1 MATKS
6 LGTTFTF
13 NDTLVGTLSS
23 ISEINCES
31 EMIDV
36 TTLDSP
42 DGCRQFIPG
51 AKDPGEIRLSGFH
64 VKGEAGQNA
73 LRAAYDSES
82 SGTAC
87 ITFPDG
93 TKATFPAL
101 VKAHALGAAQVD
113 GAIQFTCVLRANGKV
128 VFG

>member
-13 NDTLVGTLSS
+13 NGTTVGTLSA
-23 ISEINCES
+23 ISEINCDS
-31 EMIDV
+31 ELIDV

-51 AKDPGEIRLSGFH
+51 VKDAGEIRLTGFH

-73 LRAAYDSES
+73 LREAYNTGAA
-82 SGTAC
+82 GTAA
-87 ITFPDG
+87 IAFPDG
-93 TKATFPAL
+93 MQATFPAL

-113 GAIQFTCVLRANGKV
+113 GAIEFTCVLRANGKV
-128 VFG
+128 VFA

>member
-13 NDTLVGTLSS
+13 NNILVGTLSA
-23 ISEINCES
+23 ISEITCDS

-51 AKDPGEIRLSGFH
+51 VKDAGEIRLTGFH
-64 VKGEAGQNA
+64 VKGESGQNA
-73 LRAAYDSES
+73 LRAAYDS
-82 SGTAC
+82 GNAATAC

-93 TKATFPAL
+93 TQAVFPAL
-101 VKAHALGAAQVD
+101 VKSHALGAAQVD
-113 GAIQFTCVLRANGKV
+113 GAIQFTCVLRASGKV
-128 VFG
+128 VIS

>member
-6 LGTTFTF
+6 LGTTFTY
-13 NDTLVGTLSS
+13 NDVLVGTLSS
-23 ISEINCES
+23 ISEISCDS

-42 DGCRQFIPG
+42 DGCRRFIPG
-51 AKDPGEIRLSGFH
+51 VKDAGEIRLSGFH
-64 VKGEAGQNA
+64 VKDEAGQSA
-73 LRAAYDSES
+73 LREAYDSGS
-82 SGTAC
+82 CFSAC

-93 TKATFPAL
+93 MQATFPAY

-128 VFG
+128 VFS